1 MEGCVR
7 AMTGTEGQARKDE
20 QERAFKQGERY
31 QRTGKLVA
39 FKLDPDVFDALERL
53 GFL

>member
-1 MEGCVR
+1 MERCVR
-7 AMTGTEGQARKDE
+7 DVTGMEEQARKDE

-31 QRTGKLVA
+31 QKTGKLIA
-39 FKLDPDVFDALERL
+39 FKLDPDTFDALERL